1 MNRLRSPVGYAPGKY
16 LCKLTGLESGNTSY
30 ETRIRFESANSIGK
44 SSKFSF
50 MTKRRPPVLWP
61 YIFMTGSRVTQEK
74 GLELYVV
81 NASKAAAIEWYYN
94 DTDIDT
100 GLDTRF
106 FPDENGTL
114 KAVISWEDGSRDIIL
129 KELEVI
135 R

>member
-1 MNRLRSPVGYAPGKY
+1 
-16 LCKLTGLESGNTSY
+16 
-30 ETRIRFESANSIGK
+30 
-44 SSKFSF
+44 
-50 MTKRRPPVLWP
+50 
-61 YIFMTGSRVTQEK
+61 MTGSRVTQEK